1 MSGVEAGRCS
11 VLCPDVGWV
20 FLMIMQRVTSKIERN
35 RVKEDT
41 GRCQAGLTYC
51 AELLTCS

>member
-11 VLCPDVGWV
+11 ALFPDVGWV